1 MRSTPRLRPEARRER
16 ASGEEAGI
24 LSLTGVDLT
33 TVVVRS
39 ARLVLRPYRPDDVD
53 AVLRACQDP
62 DIQRWIG
69 VLPVPYTRADA
80 EDFVTG
86 TAVRE
91 RATGRGLSTAV
102 EADGELVGSC
112 GLMRFT
118 EGRLGPEVGYWTAP
132 WARGRG
138 YAAEAAAA
146 LAVWAFDH
154 GAPRVHLFTD
164 VANVASQGVAA
175 RAGFRR
181 EGVVR
186 SCLPYRD
193 GTHADAVLFG
203 RLPEG

>member
-1 MRSTPRLRPEARRER
+1 MTELDVTR
-16 ASGEEAGI
+16 
-24 LSLTGVDLT
+24 VDLPS
-33 TVVVRS
+33 VVVRT
-39 ARLVLRPYRPDDVD
+39 ARLVLRPYRPEDVEP
-53 AVLRACQDP
+53 VLRACQDP

-80 EDFVTG
+80 EEFVTG

-91 RATGRGLSTAV
+91 RAAGRGLSTAV

-118 EGRLGPEVGYWTAP
+118 EGRLGPEVGYWIAP

-138 YAAEAAAA
+138 YATEAATA
-146 LAVWAFDH
+146 LSGWALGH

-164 VANVASQGVAA
+164 VANVASQGVAV
-175 RAGFRR
+175 RAGFQR

-203 RLPEG
+203 RLPES